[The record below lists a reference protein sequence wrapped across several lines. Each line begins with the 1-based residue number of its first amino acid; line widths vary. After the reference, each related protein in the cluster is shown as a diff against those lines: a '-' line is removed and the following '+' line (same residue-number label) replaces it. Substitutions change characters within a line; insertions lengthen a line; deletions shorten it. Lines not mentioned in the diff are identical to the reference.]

1 MNNCTSKFID
11 EFERFFITRKNPTE
25 IFLNETLNKAFNKLL
40 KFALLIVSLIKINIL
55 QFNYDYNS
63 RVLIKRYANSYT
75 EIACIFYDMF
85 VFSDVNRELRLNN
98 KELIDKVQRI
108 SKSNYSFINKKN
120 KINEVMFHINRL
132 FDNLSNMLKN
142 YSV

>member
-1 MNNCTSKFID
+1 M
-11 EFERFFITRKNPTE
+11 
-25 IFLNETLNKAFNKLL
+25 
-40 KFALLIVSLIKINIL
+40 LIVSLIKINIL

-63 RVLIKRYANSYT
+63 RVLIKRYANPYT